1 METHKPNQRILS
13 LLPYGLPAEIYRSPM
28 PFSRM
33 FDLQGEVFSA
43 YQKAGISCVV
53 MLVSDEEAIQQSGY
67 DLRRLYED
75 AGMQVIACAVEDFS
89 TPPRGAFDE
98 ALKLVTENAG
108 RGIKTVIHCHAGIGR
123 TGMFAAC
130 LARLVFGMDVS
141 EAVAWVRKVIPQAV
155 ETSEQ
160 QRFVEDFIVSGD

>member
-1 METHKPNQRILS
+1 METHKPDRKKLS
-13 LLPYGLPAEIYRSPM
+13 LLPYNLPAEIYRSPM

-33 FDLQGEVFSA
+33 FDPQGEVFSA
-43 YQKAGISCVV
+43 YQKAGAGCVV
-53 MLVSDEEAIQQSGY
+53 MLVSDEEAIQHSGY
-67 DLRRLYED
+67 DLRCLYED
-75 AGMQVIACAVEDFS
+75 AGMQVITCAVEDFS
-89 TPPRGAFDE
+89 TPARGAFDD
-98 ALKLVTENAG
+98 ALKLVIENAG

-155 ETSEQ
+155 ETPEQ
-160 QRFVEDFIVSGD
+160 RRFVEDFIVSGD